1 MRLIPRTL
9 YCTWCKKLILIYTFI
24 FHHPGNVRTH
34 AHPSVRI
41 KGTEQIYNPVLCQ
54 DEKCAARA
62 KGSHMHCPF
71 CNVAE
76 AYQDPVILQAHYRV
90 KHVDKGIDFSGLKVL
105 RCCNHCEIVG
115 TIKGEKKFKGAH
127 WHCYRCRN
135 GFNRRDEAVKHYKT
149 HFRNPHTTFQI
160 QITQEV
166 NNRQYYEQNAE
177 AHPKAYGGLAI
188 SPGTNGECCTIG
200 SMLAQTVIN
209 TSTSAE
215 SLLREVHKDSSV
227 NNGMMV
233 GAEETV
239 GPSQQAS
246 GRETLVLMN
255 PSGENDSL
263 VFEETSSIIAEQGGE
278 NLEQNLLLERQL
290 LELHQQ
296 NQALQQEKDLMEKK
310 LQAEIQQLKDHMVS
324 LVQANVKMFEELQLY
339 RSVEG
344 SEEKI
349 TKLVESLEAQHHEL
363 LQTQLATLKKE
374 ILQQHNGL
382 TVNGHTGEHLGLPVE
397 CHGATGALA
406 VSFLNTEPSEE
417 QGGGALT
424 GIELVE
430 VQLGPEQVQ
439 PAAKTADLVPATSP
453 VCPAKLAPEQQV
465 VLSPTKRLSDA
476 VHEGEA
482 KNKLARTT

>member
-1 MRLIPRTL
+1 MAA
-9 YCTWCKKLILIYTFI
+9 FI
-24 FHHPGNVRTH
+24 

-310 LQAEIQQLKDHMVS
+310 LQAEIQQLKDHVGHTNGIRVS
-324 LVQANVKMFEELQLY
+324 VMLRSSPMPGLVGKGDLCCVQ
-339 RSVEG
+339 
-344 SEEKI
+344 
-349 TKLVESLEAQHHEL
+349 VESLEAQHHEL